1 MSLYLTTVAAS
12 LSVKVG
18 YTSNLDNRAKAYSTT
33 NPDFIGF
40 DDTCNG
46 SMNDE
51 KRIHAFFDRCE
62 NLSRVNNTEW
72 YRCADEYL
80 FKMIKTNGLKGIK
93 DMVSYSD
100 GKMFE
105 SLEDVQTEETS
116 YDDFD
121 SKFCAKM
128 AKKVSSEN
136 TYVNKRTREIKSMI
150 MEKAS
155 KGGNH
160 VRTSISKAQGA
171 PVVAW
176 LRNKGFEVYCTTIF
190 NESDKRYVW
199 EEGTGEA
206 VIYW

>member
-1 MSLYLTTVAAS
+1 MSLYLTTVSTS

-18 YTSNLDNRAKAYSTT
+18 YTGNLDKRAKAYSTT
-33 NPDFIGF
+33 NPDFAGF

-46 SMNDE
+46 SMSDE

-72 YRCADEYL
+72 YRCADECL
-80 FKMIKTNGLKGIK
+80 FETIKANGLKGIK

-105 SLEDVQTEETS
+105 LLEDAQVEKTS
-116 YDDFD
+116 YEDFD

-128 AKKVSSEN
+128 AKKVSNEN
-136 TYVNKRTREIKSMI
+136 AYVNRRIREIKSMI
-150 MEKAS
+150 MEKADN
-155 KGGNH
+155 GGSR
-160 VRTSISKAQGA
+160 VRTTISKKKGA

-176 LRNKGFEVYCTTIF
+176 LRSKGFEVYCSTGLI
-190 NESDKRYVW
+190 NHVW
-199 EEGTGEA
+199 EDGTGEA
-206 VIYW
+206 IICW